1 MNKADLTISL
11 GGSLMNFPEPK
22 IMGILNVTPDSFF
35 AGSRK
40 QSEDEILGRVKE
52 ILAQG
57 ADIIDIGGYSS
68 RPGADEVSAEEEYR
82 RLETGLRVI
91 RDLAPDAVV
100 SVDTF
105 RADVA
110 RRCVTEW
117 GVQIVNDISGGYLDP
132 DMWAT
137 VAELKCA
144 YVLMHMRGTPST
156 MQSLTD
162 YDDVT
167 ADVISDLAH
176 KVDAL
181 HKLGV
186 ANIILDPGFGF
197 AKDVEQN
204 YRMMNQLEEFS
215 RLGLPVLVGIS
226 RKTMIWKP
234 LGITPDESLSGTVAL
249 DTVAMMKGADI
260 IRVHDVLPAVQTR
273 KILSLINGK

>member
-11 GGSLMNFPEPK
+11 GGFLMNFSEPK

-40 QSEDEILGRVKE
+40 QSDDEIRDRVKE

-132 DMWAT
+132 DMWAA

>member
-11 GGSLMNFPEPK
+11 GGSLMNFSEPK

-40 QSEDEILGRVKE
+40 QSEDEIRDRVKE
-52 ILAQG
+52 IQTQG

-234 LGITPDESLSGTVAL
+234 LGITPDESLSGTVVL

>member
-40 QSEDEILGRVKE
+40 QSDDEIRDRVKE

>member
-11 GGSLMNFPEPK
+11 GGFLMNFSEPK

-40 QSEDEILGRVKE
+40 QSDDEIRDRVKE

-273 KILSLINGK
+273 KILSSINGK

>member
-11 GGSLMNFPEPK
+11 GGSLMNFSEPK

-68 RPGADEVSAEEEYR
+68 RPGADEVSAEDEYR

-117 GVQIVNDISGGYLDP
+117 GVQIVNDISGGCLDP

>member
-273 KILSLINGK
+273 KILSLINDK